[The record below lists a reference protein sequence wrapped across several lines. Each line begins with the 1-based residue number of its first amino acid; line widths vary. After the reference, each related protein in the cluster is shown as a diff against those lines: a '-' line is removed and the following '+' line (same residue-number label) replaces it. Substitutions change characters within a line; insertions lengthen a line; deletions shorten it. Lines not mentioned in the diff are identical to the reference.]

1 MYNFRH
7 QSPTSSGIPKK
18 LYPVLLQLHIF
29 QVKITE
35 TFLVLHTQPPNLMGE
50 GGGVGGQGRE
60 RGVKGEKGMEREKGM
75 GKGKGWL
82 W

>member
-1 MYNFRH
+1 MH
-7 QSPTSSGIPKK
+7 QSPTRSGIPKK

-60 RGVKGEKGMEREKGM
+60 RDGERERN
-75 GKGKGWL
+75 GKRERVVMVKEQEGKT
-82 W
+82 